1 MNQNL
6 ELITKKELNIN
17 NKIIDI
23 LVLNKEKIL
32 LLYSD
37 KLEIY
42 KKSLKK
48 SIEILPKS
56 TKTKK
61 VIFIHL
67 KEIKTTNTYNII
79 AISTN
84 SGFFYFYKITDNSY
98 ETIEKIPGN
107 ELIKLRSNE
116 FLIFAKKNSNLYSY
130 SLYLIK
136 NLKSSFEIKLSY
148 EKNVSFNS
156 YNEKY
161 KNMEITNES
170 DEELKINLNNDFF
183 NKLPKLDSFTMKNVE
198 FKIDI
203 NILKLFQFSNDEII
217 ILIKENNE
225 QKWNYITD
233 LYIDKEINSMAFWSY
248 YGENRSKTLYYAEYI
263 KNHFIFSIILFNY
276 KSGKINYLFNKDILY
291 DFGEWD
297 SYMGH
302 YLKEKETIFWS
313 YDINLIEN
321 KFLYLNLSYYNKIF
335 KIFEKQFNNE
345 FIIYNINKNSFVT
358 YDLYFDEFYSNF
370 NYYELIPPKYIF
382 VHKNKNVFYM
392 FFDKTLY
399 ELKLKKYDVDIK
411 SIKVF
416 NDNSDGV
423 EFQQLQNNIFYIFT
437 NKTLYKIKLKNNN

>member
-1 MNQNL
+1 
-6 ELITKKELNIN
+6 
-17 NKIIDI
+17 
-23 LVLNKEKIL
+23 
-32 LLYSD
+32 
-37 KLEIY
+37 
-42 KKSLKK
+42 
-48 SIEILPKS
+48 
-56 TKTKK
+56 
-61 VIFIHL
+61 
-67 KEIKTTNTYNII
+67 
-79 AISTN
+79 
-84 SGFFYFYKITDNSY
+84 
-98 ETIEKIPGN
+98 
-107 ELIKLRSNE
+107 
-116 FLIFAKKNSNLYSY
+116 
-130 SLYLIK
+130 
-136 NLKSSFEIKLSY
+136 
-148 EKNVSFNS
+148 
-156 YNEKY
+156 
-161 KNMEITNES
+161 MEITNES

-233 LYIDKEINSMAFWSY
+233 LNIDKAINSMAFWSY
-248 YGENRSKTLYYAEYI
+248 YGKNGSKTLYYAEYI

-297 SYMGH
+297 FYMDY

-399 ELKLKKYDVDIK
+399 ELKLKKYDIDIK